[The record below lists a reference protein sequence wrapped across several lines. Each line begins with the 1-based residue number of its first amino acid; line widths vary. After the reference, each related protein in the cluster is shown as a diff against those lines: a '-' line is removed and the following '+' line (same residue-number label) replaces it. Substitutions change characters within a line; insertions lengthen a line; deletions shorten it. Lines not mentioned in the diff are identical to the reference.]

1 MSKLSDL
8 MKGYGTGEITLPD
21 TVHALLCHAWVLPA
35 RFSPHPEKL
44 PAVVEDSWEE
54 IEHAFNTGVI
64 TFDQYRSLSRSFD
77 EQKKSHG
84 IIVP

>member
-8 MKGYGTGEITLPD
+8 MKGYGTGEISLPD
-21 TVHALLCHAWVLPA
+21 TVHALIFHAWVLPT
-35 RFSPHPEKL
+35 RFGANAEKL
-44 PAVVEDSWEE
+44 PAVVENSWDE
-54 IEHAFNTGVI
+54 IEHAFNTGII

-77 EQKKSHG
+77 EKKKAHG